1 MPPDSSFKIFRLR
14 FSLND
19 CLWGRGNSPIIRK
32 VAFSVPSGQMILT
45 CGDDERL
52 DSRVGNQSTT
62 STVLINMLTSI
73 HVNVNP
79 RDMLLRNQSIHGWG
93 LVD

>member
-1 MPPDSSFKIFRLR
+1 MMMEVIGTVSD
-14 FSLND
+14 
-19 CLWGRGNSPIIRK
+19 
-32 VAFSVPSGQMILT
+32 APSEGKPMLGI
-45 CGDDERL
+45 
-52 DSRVGNQSTT
+52 RVGNQSTT

-79 RDMLLRNQSIHGWG
+79 RDMLLGNQSIHGWG